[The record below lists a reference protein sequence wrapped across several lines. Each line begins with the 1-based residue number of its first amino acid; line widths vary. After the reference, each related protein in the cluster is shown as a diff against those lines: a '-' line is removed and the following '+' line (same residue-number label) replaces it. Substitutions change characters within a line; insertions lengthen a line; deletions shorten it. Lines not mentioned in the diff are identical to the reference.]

1 MLVPALSPH
10 HNRTMHERT
19 VGPPVKLVD
28 SLKASDSDRLA
39 ALRRELEANAADY
52 FEDNAIRQDYLLTRA
67 TKI

>member
-1 MLVPALSPH
+1 
-10 HNRTMHERT
+10 MHERT
-19 VGPPVKLVD
+19 VGSPVKLVD

-52 FEDNAIRQDYLLTRA
+52 FEDNAIRQDYPLTRA